1 MEPSTCKT
9 SESEENYGEEE
20 ESEECVKGEAT
31 IPSNPSQQALSKLTN
46 AFRNRVPLSIVAKK
60 IPKKIITP
68 ADPDELEVG
77 RRKRRW
83 KHRPLAINLTN
94 CKYESV
100 RRAAQMCGLKEVGE
114 DKEWTVYWTDCS
126 VSLERIMDMKRFQ
139 KVNHFPGM
147 TEICHK
153 DLLARNLSRM
163 QKLYPTEC
171 NIFPCI
177 WCLPAEGMEPFLIDG
192 FKFDMRMYVLI
203 TPCDPLQTSMYEEGL
218 ASFTTMPY
226 DDPCMHLTNYAV
238 NRHNE
243 NFVRDDAVGIGGT
256 CACFEILGFD
266 ILLDHKRKPW
276 LLEVNYSPSF
286 TTDSHLD

>member
-46 AFRNRVPLSIVAKK
+46 AFRNGVPLSIVAKK

-126 VSLERIMDMKRFQ
+126 VSLEHIMDMKRFQ
-139 KVNHFPGM
+139 
-147 TEICHK
+147 
-153 DLLARNLSRM
+153 
-163 QKLYPTEC
+163 
-171 NIFPCI
+171 
-177 WCLPAEGMEPFLIDG
+177 
-192 FKFDMRMYVLI
+192 
-203 TPCDPLQTSMYEEGL
+203 
-218 ASFTTMPY
+218 
-226 DDPCMHLTNYAV
+226 DDTCMHLTNYVV

-243 NFVRDDAVGIGGT
+243 NFVRDDAVGSKSYRTCFPQYLSGGT
-256 CACFEILGFD
+256 CACFEILGFE

-276 LLEVNYSPSF
+276 LLEGV
-286 TTDSHLD
+286 TKER

>member
-83 KHRPLAINLTN
+83 KHRRSLAGSTDLPLST
-94 CKYESV
+94 V

-139 KVNHFPGM
+139 
-147 TEICHK
+147 
-153 DLLARNLSRM
+153 
-163 QKLYPTEC
+163 
-171 NIFPCI
+171 
-177 WCLPAEGMEPFLIDG
+177 PFLIDG

-226 DDPCMHLTNYAV
+226 VEPSHRPLSSQDDPCMHLTNYAV

-243 NFVRDDAVGIGGT
+243 NFVRDDAVGSKSIGP
-256 CACFEILGFD
+256 
-266 ILLDHKRKPW
+266 HRKLSTLNAW
-276 LLEVNYSPSF
+276 L
-286 TTDSHLD
+286 

>member
-46 AFRNRVPLSIVAKK
+46 AFRNGVPLSIVAKK

-83 KHRPLAINLTN
+83 KHRRSLAGSTDLPLST
-94 CKYESV
+94 V

-126 VSLERIMDMKRFQ
+126 VSLEHIMDMKRFQ
-139 KVNHFPGM
+139 
-147 TEICHK
+147 
-153 DLLARNLSRM
+153 
-163 QKLYPTEC
+163 
-171 NIFPCI
+171 
-177 WCLPAEGMEPFLIDG
+177 PFLIDG
-192 FKFDMRMYVLI
+192 FKFDMQMYVLI
-203 TPCDPLQTSMYEEGL
+203 TSCDPLRISMYEEGL

-226 DDPCMHLTNYAV
+226 VEPSHRPLSSQDDTCMHLTNYVV

-243 NFVRDDAVGIGGT
+243 NFVRDDAVGSKSI
-256 CACFEILGFD
+256 
-266 ILLDHKRKPW
+266 
-276 LLEVNYSPSF
+276 
-286 TTDSHLD
+286 

>member
-1 MEPSTCKT
+1 MEPSTRKT
-9 SESEENYGEEE
+9 SESEEDYGEEE

-31 IPSNPSQQALSKLTN
+31 IPSNPSQQALSKADCN
-46 AFRNRVPLSIVAKK
+46 AFRNGVPLSIVAKK

-77 RRKRRW
+77 RRKRRR

-126 VSLERIMDMKRFQ
+126 VSLERKI
-139 KVNHFPGM
+139 NHFPGM

-153 DLLARNLSRM
+153 DLLARNLNRM

-171 NIFPCI
+171 NIFPCT
-177 WCLPAEGMEPFLIDG
+177 WCLPA
-192 FKFDMRMYVLI
+192 
-203 TPCDPLQTSMYEEGL
+203 
-218 ASFTTMPY
+218 
-226 DDPCMHLTNYAV
+226 
-238 NRHNE
+238 
-243 NFVRDDAVGIGGT
+243 
-256 CACFEILGFD
+256 
-266 ILLDHKRKPW
+266 
-276 LLEVNYSPSF
+276 
-286 TTDSHLD
+286 